1 MAVDAMALNPRDF
14 SAAIVDLDG
23 TLVDTLDDFVLALQR
38 MLADLPPPFATY
50 VVRREVVGQLV
61 GKGSENLIHS
71 LLARIEPAAATNEPL
86 FAQALQ
92 GYQRHYGAINGQ
104 HARVYDGAVQG
115 LRQLQSF
122 GLKLA
127 CVTNK
132 PTAFARELLCRMGLD
147 GFFALTLGGD
157 AVERKKPDPLP
168 LLKACELLGSVPSQ
182 TLMVGDSSNDAQAAR
197 AAGCPVLLVSYGY
210 NHGQPVR
217 AVDADAFTDSLAD
230 IPWGR

>member
-1 MAVDAMALNPRDF
+1 MAGIALKPGDF

-23 TLVDTLDDFVLALQR
+23 TLVDTLDDFVVALQR
-38 MLADLPPPFATY
+38 MLAELPPPFATY
-50 VVRREVVGQLV
+50 GVQRAVVGQLV
-61 GKGSENLIHS
+61 GKGSENLIQS
-71 LLARIEPAAATNEPL
+71 LLERIEPGAGDGPL
-86 FAQALQ
+86 FAPALQ

-104 HARVYDGAVQG
+104 YARVYDGAVQG

-132 PTAFARELLCRMGLD
+132 PTAFARELLRRMELD

-157 AVERKKPDPLP
+157 AVQRKKPDPEP
-168 LLKACELLGSVPSQ
+168 LLKACEWLGSVPSQ

-197 AAGCPVLLVSYGY
+197 AAGCPVLLVTYGY

-217 AVDADAFTDSLAD
+217 AVDADAFADSLAE
-230 IPWGR
+230 IPWGP

>member
-1 MAVDAMALNPRDF
+1 MPVETITLKPGDF

-23 TLVDTLDDFVLALQR
+23 TLVDTLDDFVVALQR
-38 MLADLPPPFATY
+38 MLAELPPPFATY
-50 VVRREVVGQLV
+50 AVRREVVEQLV
-61 GKGSENLIHS
+61 GKGSENLIQS
-71 LLARIEPAAATNEPL
+71 LLARIAPQADQGPL

-104 HARVYDGAVQG
+104 HARVYDGAVAG
-115 LRQLQSF
+115 LRQLQSL

-132 PTAFARELLCRMGLD
+132 PTAYARELLCSKGLD

-157 AVERKKPDPLP
+157 AVERKKPDPQP
-168 LLKACELLGSVPSQ
+168 LLTACALLGSEPRR

-197 AAGCPVLLVSYGY
+197 AAGCPVLLVTYGY

-217 AVDADAFTDSLAD
+217 AVDADAFTDSLAE

>member
-1 MAVDAMALNPRDF
+1 MLVETITLKPGDF

-23 TLVDTLDDFVLALQR
+23 TLVDTLDDFVVALQR

-50 VVRREVVGQLV
+50 VVRREVVEQLV
-61 GKGSENLIHS
+61 GKGSENLIQS
-71 LLARIEPAAATNEPL
+71 LLARIEPAAGDGPL
-86 FAQALQ
+86 FVQALHS
-92 GYQRHYGAINGQ
+92 YQRHYGAINGQ
-104 HARVYDGAVQG
+104 YARVYDGAVEG
-115 LRQLQSF
+115 LRQLRALGF
-122 GLKLA
+122 KLA

-157 AVERKKPDPLP
+157 AVERKKPDPQP
-168 LLKACELLGSVPSQ
+168 LLKACELLGSVPRK

-197 AAGCPVLLVSYGY
+197 AAGCPVLLVTYGY

-217 AVDADAFTDSLAD
+217 AVDADAFTDSLAT